1 MSCSNKRASLQQ
13 SSHFY
18 LTVLVQYQMKTG
30 VLGNEQFILLTRVSS
45 SCMGLLKTALRLC
58 GFKVSI
64 CKVMSFF

>member
-45 SCMGLLKTALRLC
+45 SCMGVIENCIEIVWL
-58 GFKVSI
+58 
-64 CKVMSFF
+64 